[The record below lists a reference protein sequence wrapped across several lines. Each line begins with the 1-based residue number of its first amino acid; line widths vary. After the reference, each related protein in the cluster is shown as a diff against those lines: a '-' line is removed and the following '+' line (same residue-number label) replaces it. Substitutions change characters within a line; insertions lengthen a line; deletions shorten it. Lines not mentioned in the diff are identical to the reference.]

1 MHPKEEIKRQN
12 LYIRDVKLRG
22 EKGGKMKKNYFPI
35 LFLIMFFGT
44 QSYGAEQ
51 IEYINQNYG
60 IVSVFYS
67 CPDNDDRNFSDVF
80 FRFGWNDKK
89 PSTIAIQFVNRAYA
103 DRKVKFA
110 IKDVTSKKM
119 VILDPVHKSRF
130 GTEMLKSNS
139 TGKIWSGP
147 VDNINDSF
155 TLRVWDSAGDQFDKV
170 PISIKD
176 QQ

>member
-1 MHPKEEIKRQN
+1 
-12 LYIRDVKLRG
+12 
-22 EKGGKMKKNYFPI
+22 MKKIYLSI
-35 LFLIMFFGT
+35 LFLALVFGEK
-44 QSYGAEQ
+44 SICAEQ
-51 IEYINQNYG
+51 IEYITQNYG

-67 CPDNDDRNFSDVF
+67 CPDNDERNFSDVF

-89 PSTIAIQFVNRAYA
+89 PFTIAIQFVNRAYA

-119 VILDPVHKSRF
+119 VVLDPAHKSRF
-130 GTEMLKSNS
+130 GTELLKSNS

-155 TLRVWDSAGDQFDKV
+155 ILRVWNSAGDQLDKV